1 MLTVLDLYRLIE
13 RISVDGKSIKD
24 TDPIDELVIGDDLRG
39 LVAHCDGFTIGV
51 DPDGNIIV
59 CIDD

>member
-13 RISVDGKSIKD
+13 RISVDGKSIRE
-24 TDPIDELVIGDDLRG
+24 TDPIDVVDVCDGFCG
-39 LVAHCDGFTIGV
+39 LVAHCDGFTLGV